1 MKILTPR
8 LETDD
13 LSAHSGSFWL
23 ILAHSGSFW
32 PFWLDSGSFWLILAQ
47 SGLILAHS
55 VFWLILAHFGLFW
68 LGASPSACVLGRSG
82 LIAARPLGIA
92 AHDSREGTVKQIPA

>member
-1 MKILTPR
+1 MLGNLGKIGN
-8 LETDD
+8 
-13 LSAHSGSFWL
+13 SGSFW
-23 ILAHSGSFW
+23 IV
-32 PFWLDSGSFWLILAQ
+32 
-47 SGLILAHS
+47 LAHS